1 MIFLNFQ
8 GITTDYF
15 GQIQT
20 CLLRSDQFWTFLPKK
35 VIFRTK
41 VWKTWTIWEHWEGTK
56 IWVVILTFS
65 RHYRLFWS
73 NSDFLLKIRPILEFL
88 PQKVR
93 FRTKVWDNLTIWEH
107 LGRYRDLSGNFDL
120 FKTLQTNSSFIQFY
134 REKIDQNVLIEQDML
149 KTTISR
155 DVEWKIRPFSDLF
168 SSKSQILNKNPRNSD
183 QLGILGRDL
192 DFSGIS

>member
-1 MIFLNFQ
+1 M
-8 GITTDYF
+8 
-15 GQIQT
+15 
-20 CLLRSDQFWTFLPKK
+20 PKK
-35 VIFRTK
+35 VIFRKK

-88 PQKVR
+88 PKKVR
-93 FRTKVWDNLTIWEH
+93 FRTKVWQNLTIWEH

-134 REKIDQNVLIEQDML
+134 REQIDQKVLIEQDSL
-149 KTTISR
+149 KTTISKDATNLHHQQGFKSLCSCR
-155 DVEWKIRPFSDLF
+155 VKNRTIFGPIFLKKWEFVHKSKKFRPIGNTG
-168 SSKSQILNKNPRNSD
+168 K
-183 QLGILGRDL
+183 DL
-192 DFSGIS
+192 DSSGTS